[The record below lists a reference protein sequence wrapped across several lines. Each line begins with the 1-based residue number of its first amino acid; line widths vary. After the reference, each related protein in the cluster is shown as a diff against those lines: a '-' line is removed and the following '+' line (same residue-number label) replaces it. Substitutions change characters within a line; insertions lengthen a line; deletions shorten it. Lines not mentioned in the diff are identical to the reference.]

1 MQRSALSQKPSKE
14 KGNHVIPKNITVERS
29 GGIAQVRFDRSDNLN
44 AMSLDIMRELTEVA
58 LSFQDDLETIAVV
71 LTGGPKSFSAGID
84 LRDAKLQAS
93 LVDTI
98 ERRRQTLMIG
108 PKLCR
113 AWESMEQ
120 ITICAIEGHCVGGA
134 LALAISC
141 DFRILGRSAR
151 LKVPELKLG
160 LNMSWQSIP
169 RIVHLVGPA
178 KTKQIIL
185 FAEEMTAEQA
195 FDWGLAQE
203 ITEDGA
209 TLTAAIAMA
218 EKVAAMPPTPV
229 KMTKQA
235 VNAVSNALDHAV
247 SYMDLDQSIL
257 CQMTEDFKESM
268 EALKGKK

>member
-1 MQRSALSQKPSKE
+1 MPSE
-14 KGNHVIPKNITVERS
+14 NITVERCGS
-29 GGIAQVRFDRSDNLN
+29 IAQVRFDRSDNLN
-44 AMSLDIMRELTEVA
+44 AMSLDIIHELTEVA
-58 LSFQDDLETIAVV
+58 LSFHDDLETIAVV
-71 LTGGPKSFSAGID
+71 LTGGPESFSAGID
-84 LRDAKLQAS
+84 LRDTKLQDLLA
-93 LVDTI
+93 DTL
-98 ERRRQTLMIG
+98 ERRRQALMIG
-108 PKLCR
+108 PKMCR

-141 DFRILGRSAR
+141 DFRIMGRSAR

-203 ITEDGA
+203 VTEDGA
-209 TLTAAIAMA
+209 ALATATAMA
-218 EKVAAMPPTPV
+218 EKVTAMPPIPV
-229 KMTKQA
+229 RMTKQA

-247 SYMDLDQSIL
+247 SYMDVDQSIL
-257 CQMTEDFKESM
+257 CQMTEDFRESM
-268 EALKGKK
+268 EALKGKKKPSIKGK